1 MKKKQEERFQNNCSY
16 QNVLTQII
24 GPKGWFWYEAWLS
37 GMYSHC
43 LHTFR
48 YFPLANIQVPITLLF
63 HEKKKSF
70 GTQAITTLRTKATC
84 PDLQRAGSSKHR
96 KGVNHLFFGDLDISS
111 QQTWLWML
119 PWLLLWNHYSWMNL
133 GVIYFQS
140 VSFQYNL
147 WVYKFSVLPNF
158 QWLKRRQGTAS
169 LIQTF
174 AGLLSIRSNQSV
186 TSKYK
191 NTVWRTYMGAV
202 PWIWKT

>member
-1 MKKKQEERFQNNCSY
+1 M
-16 QNVLTQII
+16 VLVWGMAQ
-24 GPKGWFWYEAWLS
+24 WYVQSLS
-37 GMYSHC
+37 TYLPVFPPCKHSGSHYS
-43 LHTFR
+43 
-48 YFPLANIQVPITLLF
+48 PVPW
-63 HEKKKSF
+63 EKKSF
-70 GTQAITTLRTKATC
+70 GTQAVTTLRTKATC
-84 PDLQRAGSSKHR
+84 PDLQSAGSSKHR

-147 WVYKFSVLPNF
+147 QVYKFSVLPNF

-191 NTVWRTYMGAV
+191 NTVWRTYRGAV